1 MKKLLK
7 MFFKEIYE
15 TFISP
20 HILLAIFIL
29 VFYLSHVFLS
39 DYNGGL
45 PMLISIIVTL
55 TLSWVFH
62 KFL

>member
-29 VFYLSHVFLS
+29 VFYLSHVFYQIIMV
-39 DYNGGL
+39 DY
-45 PMLISIIVTL
+45 PC
-55 TLSWVFH
+55 
-62 KFL
+62 